1 MNLTLIIFYFFA
13 ALTIGSA
20 LAVLITKNVLYA
32 AFALLGALLGVAAL
46 YVLSGADF
54 IAVTQLMIYV
64 GGILVLLIFGV
75 MLTNRQQ
82 ESKAITGSINRFLGI
97 TGTACLFVIIY
108 YVLRIINFAEIPW
121 LQQAK
126 ANGQIVRES
135 TITQIGMLLMTDFV
149 LPFEIAGILLLMAL
163 LGATFIAGYK
173 KINL

>member
-1 MNLTLIIFYFFA
+1 MNLTLIVFYFFA

-163 LGATFIAGYK
+163 LGAAFIAGYK